1 MRSAKFVHL
10 CIVFAREQRSP
21 ASPISP
27 TSPISHALS
36 NFSHHS
42 TLSHDTTTS
51 AFSVG
56 SVRVISN
63 FEASPYYLGISPDPP
78 PLLYRTRH
86 DKHPFVKPK
95 GFEACHTYKSV
106 HGVYGHTLNAVWK
119 TVGPLVR
126 DLLKTQR
133 IRYTS
138 INVACFIT
146 YGDNEEE
153 IPGAVVIWVGVYPGS
168 TAADTAHDSSKDIL
182 ALLEGY
188 DLESYDIED
197 VEVEWQESI
206 YRQAGGPTLLHSV
219 GHLDTTMDIR
229 NPLTAALGVPIA
241 TSERPDAQGTV
252 GFYFH
257 EGGNSEKVMGVT
269 CHHVLF
275 KTNHLQNTTY
285 EFRGDDAPRKYVRL
299 LGLRRFQ
306 RLINSIK
313 FRIGE
318 HGIMV
323 ENHEAEIKW
332 LEEKMKRKEEKVKDE
347 EEELQETRKK
357 LADMNQAIKDL
368 ERLYTKVETEWGA
381 SECRNIGHICYSPAV
396 SYNTEEE
403 GYTEDWGTFE
413 CYESSFKDAFM
424 GNVIDLGAF

>member
-10 CIVFAREQRSP
+10 CIIFTCEQRSP

-27 TSPISHALS
+27 ALS
-36 NFSHHS
+36 NFSQHHN
-42 TLSHDTTTS
+42 TLSHDTT
-51 AFSVG
+51 AGALSVG
-56 SVRVISN
+56 SVHVISN
-63 FEASPYYLGISPDPP
+63 SEALPYYLGISPDPST
-78 PLLYRTRH
+78 LLYRTRH
-86 DKHPFVKPK
+86 DEHPFVKPK
-95 GFEACHTYKSV
+95 GFDACHTYKSV
-106 HGVYGHTLNAVWK
+106 CCVYGHTLNAVWK

-126 DLLKTQR
+126 DLLKTQK

-138 INVACFIT
+138 IDVARFIT
-146 YGDNEEE
+146 YGDKEEE
-153 IPGAVVIWVGVYPGS
+153 IPGPVVIWIGVYPGS
-168 TAADTAHDSSKDIL
+168 TAANDSSNDIL

-188 DLESYDIED
+188 DIED
-197 VEVEWQESI
+197 VEVECQESI

-219 GHLDTTMDIR
+219 GHLDTTMDVR
-229 NPLTAALGVPIA
+229 NLLTAALGVPIA

-252 GFYFH
+252 SFYFH

-306 RLINSIK
+306 RLLNSIK

-357 LADMNQAIKDL
+357 LANMNQAIEDL

-381 SECRNIGHICYSPAV
+381 SKCRNIGHICYSPAV